1 MILATHAI
9 TGATLAT
16 LTPHN
21 PILAFI
27 IGFVSHFLLDAIP
40 HLDYKLKSVRM
51 DSQNPLNKE
60 IVIDKTF
67 HKDLMKIA
75 IDGITGLILTFIIFK
90 VFLGNNYSMFVIFV
104 GAIAAMLPD
113 ALQFV
118 YCKWKHEPL
127 ITLQRFHVFM
137 HSDKKMG
144 DKPFLGALSQVLV
157 IVFFIIMLTIQ

>member
-1 MILATHAI
+1 MILTTHAI

-21 PILAFI
+21 PVLAFI

-40 HLDYKLKSVRM
+40 HLDYTLKSVHINKGDPM
-51 DSQNPLNKE
+51 SKDITLNK
-60 IVIDKTF
+60 IF
-67 HKDLMKIA
+67 RRDLIKVGL
-75 IDGITGLILTFIIFK
+75 DGISGLILTFILFK
-90 VFLGNNYSMFVIFV
+90 LFLGNNYSIFVIFV

-113 ALQFV
+113 ALQFM

-137 HSDKKMG
+137 HSEKKMG
-144 DKPFLGALSQVLV
+144 DKPLLGILSQVLV
-157 IVFFIIMLTIQ
+157 VIFFILMLL